1 MKSRLFLSLTVAVA
15 LLAVVPIAAP
25 TAGAAAAAKPCP
37 VSGLV
42 IWAGEEPGGGA
53 AGSVFYRI
61 EFANLSGSSCSMSGY
76 PKVSAVNLHGKRI
89 GAAATIEP
97 AKETPPV
104 KLAPGDTATATLRIV
119 EALNYPTGKCKPT
132 TAAGLRV
139 TVPGGS
145 GSKVAPLA
153 FETCASSA
161 SKTLSVGPVTTG

>member
-1 MKSRLFLSLTVAVA
+1 MKARLLLSSSVAVA
-15 LLAVVPIAAP
+15 LLAVAVIAAP
-25 TAGAAAAAKPCP
+25 TAGAAAAKSCP

-42 IWAGEEPGGGA
+42 VWAGEEAGGGA
-53 AGSVFYRI
+53 AGSVYYRI
-61 EFANLSGSSCSMSGY
+61 EFANLSGSSCSVSGY
-76 PKVSAVNLHGKRI
+76 PKVSAVDLHGKRI

-97 AKETPPV
+97 AKETPTV
-104 KLAPGDTATATLRIV
+104 KLAPGETATATLRIV
-119 EALNYPTGKCKPT
+119 EALNFPTGRCKPT